1 MFRITH
7 RKENFMSDFLKQF
20 KEEHINIFLKHL
32 LKTHGDWMKAG
43 ECTIYESTGEENFQI
58 SARLATELQIDKQF
72 KERYEHAKKY
82 LSSEDRKAYAD
93 MELRKII
100 SSERDSGKK
109 IEAIKTFIKLHSL
122 ENADNSVGNTMKDF
136 FKSLK

>member
-1 MFRITH
+1 
-7 RKENFMSDFLKQF
+7 MSDFLKQF

-43 ECTIYESTGEENFQI
+43 ELAIYEITGEENFQI
-58 SARLATELQIDKQF
+58 SARLATELQIDKNF
-72 KERYEHAKKY
+72 KERYERAKKY

-100 SSERDSGKK
+100 SGERDSGKK
-109 IEAIKTFIKLHSL
+109 VEAIKTFIKLHNL
-122 ENADNSVGNTMKDF
+122 ENADNSVGNAMKDF
-136 FKSLK
+136 FKSLN